1 MEIYSDFNQLIYA
14 IRSIEMY
21 APWVRHI
28 YIVTNG
34 QIPYW
39 LNLNQS
45 YVSVVTHQQIF
56 KNKVLSGIST
66 SVRRLRHWESE
77 SESKVTESES

>member
-56 KNKVLSGIST
+56 KNKVLTRIGTGSPENDSAPIPGTLSTTSG
-66 SVRRLRHWESE
+66 
-77 SESKVTESES
+77 